1 MKTLIIIPAYNE
13 EAAIRKVVENIRNRC
28 PQYHY
33 IIINDGSLDRTEQ
46 ICKEQGFFYLT
57 LPVNV
62 GIAGAVQTGYKYAQ
76 RNGYD
81 LAVQIDGDGQHD
93 VGYIS
98 QMIAKMQ
105 EENADIAIGSR
116 FIEKRGFQSSKA
128 RRTGIYFLST
138 LIKIC
143 TGKRIYDVTSGFR
156 IVNRR
161 FIEYYAQDD
170 PGDYPEPEAIVM
182 ALESHAK
189 ILEYPVMM
197 RERGGGTSSIYS
209 WRSIY
214 YMIKVSLAII
224 VCRLSLKI
232 RR

>member
-116 FIEKRGFQSSKA
+116 FIEKRGFQSS
-128 RRTGIYFLST
+128 S
-138 LIKIC
+138 KI
-143 TGKRIYDVTSGFR
+143 GRAHV
-156 IVNRR
+156 
-161 FIEYYAQDD
+161 
-170 PGDYPEPEAIVM
+170 
-182 ALESHAK
+182 
-189 ILEYPVMM
+189 
-197 RERGGGTSSIYS
+197 
-209 WRSIY
+209 
-214 YMIKVSLAII
+214 
-224 VCRLSLKI
+224 
-232 RR
+232 

>member
-13 EAAIRKVVENIRNRC
+13 EANIQKVVENIKTHC
-28 PQYHY
+28 PQCHY
-33 IIINDGSLDRTEQ
+33 IIVNDGSTDHTAQVCR
-46 ICKEQGFFYLT
+46 EQGFSYLD
-57 LPVNV
+57 LPVNL
-62 GIAGAVQTGYKYAQ
+62 GIAGAVQTGYKYAK
-76 RNGYD
+76 RGGYD
-81 LAVQIDGDGQHD
+81 LAVQVDGDGQHD
-93 VGYIS
+93 VRYIS
-98 QMIAKMQ
+98 QMIAAMQ
-105 EENADIAIGSR
+105 EKQAEIVIGSR
-116 FIEKRGFQSSKA
+116 FIKKQGFQSSRA
-128 RRTGIYFLST
+128 RRAGISFLST
-138 LIKIC
+138 LIRVC

-161 FIEYYAQDD
+161 FIDFYAQDY

-182 ALESHAK
+182 ALADSAR

-197 RERGGGTSSIYS
+197 KEREGGTSSIYS

-214 YMIKVSLAII
+214 YMVKVSLAVI